1 MTARA
6 FIAAGALAAALILAG
21 CEKKGTKAPEPVRPV
36 LSMVLEPN
44 QSHGAP
50 IVGVVE
56 PRYRTDLSFRVLGRL
71 TSRPFYVGDL
81 VSAGQTVATIDATA
95 LELAVRA
102 AKASLAQAEA
112 QLATTQSTEER
123 QRRLIATDATTKQT
137 VDNAE
142 QARAGAEASVASA
155 QANLT
160 KAREQLSY
168 AQLKTDF
175 AGVVTAV
182 SADVGQVVAPGQNV
196 LTVARPDIREAVVDI
211 GEDFPLPLQ
220 VGMPFTVALQLLPS
234 VQVEGKIR
242 EIAPQA
248 DSVTR
253 LRRVRIALT
262 NPPEGFRLGATVTV
276 KPGSALAS
284 ILHVPASAVLAQD
297 GANFVWV
304 VDRPADTVSLHKVDL
319 AVDPAGA
326 RILGGVDPG
335 ARIVTAGVHSLKQG
349 QKVRIE
355 QDQQP

>member
-1 MTARA
+1 MTKRA
-6 FIAAGALAAALILAG
+6 LIAAGTFASALLLVG
-21 CEKKGTKAPEPVRPV
+21 CEKETKAPEPVRPV

-44 QSHGAP
+44 QLDGAVV
-50 IVGVVE
+50 VGVVE
-56 PRYRTDLSFRVLGRL
+56 PRYKTDLAFRVLGRL

-81 VSAGQTVATIDATA
+81 VSKGQTVATIDPTA
-95 LELAVRA
+95 LELAVRS
-102 AKASLAQAEA
+102 AKAELAKAEA
-112 QLATTQSTEER
+112 QLATTRESEER
-123 QRRLIATDATTKQT
+123 QRKLFTTDATTKQI

-155 QANLT
+155 QADLI
-160 KAREQLSY
+160 KANEQLGY

-182 SADVGQVVAPGQNV
+182 SADVGQVVSPGQSV

-211 GEDFPLPLQ
+211 GEDFPLPLEI
-220 VGMPFTVALQLLPS
+220 GLPFTVALQLLPS

-262 NPPEGFRLGATVTV
+262 NPPESFRLGSTVTV
-276 KPGSALAS
+276 KPGKAQAS
-284 ILHVPASAVLAQD
+284 ILRVPASSVLAQD

-304 VDRPADTVSLHKVDL
+304 VDQPANTVSLHKVDL
-319 AVDPAGA
+319 ATDLAGV
-326 RILGGVDPG
+326 RIVSGIDPG
-335 ARIVTAGVHSLKQG
+335 ARIVTAGVHSLKRG
-349 QKVRIE
+349 QNVRTE
-355 QDQQP
+355 QDQKP

>member
-1 MTARA
+1 MTTRA
-6 FIAAGALAAALILAG
+6 LIAAGALAAALILAG
-21 CEKKGTKAPEPVRPV
+21 CEKKGMKVPEPVRPV

-56 PRYRTDLSFRVLGRL
+56 PRYKTDLSFRVLGRL

-123 QRRLIATDATTKQT
+123 QRKLIATDATTKQT

-182 SADVGQVVAPGQNV
+182 SADVGQVVSPGQNV
-196 LTVARPDIREAVVDI
+196 LTVARPDIREAVIDI

>member
-1 MTARA
+1 MTKRA
-6 FIAAGALAAALILAG
+6 LIAAGALASALMLVG
-21 CEKKGTKAPEPVRPV
+21 CKKETKGPEPVRPV
-36 LSMVLEPN
+36 LSMVVEPN
-44 QSHGAP
+44 QSNNALM
-50 IVGVVE
+50 VGVVE
-56 PRYRTDLSFRVLGRL
+56 PRYKTDLAFRVLGRL

-81 VSAGQTVATIDATA
+81 VGAGQIVATTDATA

-112 QLATTQSTEER
+112 QLATTQATEER
-123 QRRLIATDATTKQT
+123 QRKLVATDATTKQT

-155 QANLT
+155 QANLV
-160 KAREQLSY
+160 KAKEQLSY
-168 AQLKTDF
+168 AQLKADF

-182 SADVGQVVAPGQNV
+182 SADVGQVVSPGQNV

-234 VQVEGKIR
+234 VQVEGKLR

-284 ILHVPASAVLAQD
+284 NLHVPASAVLAQD

-304 VDRPADTVSLHKVDL
+304 VDQPADTVSLHKVDL
-319 AVDPAGA
+319 AVEPAGA
-326 RILGGVDPG
+326 RIIAGLDSG

>member
-1 MTARA
+1 MTKRA
-6 FIAAGALAAALILAG
+6 LIAGGALAAALILAG
-21 CEKKGTKAPEPVRPV
+21 CEKEAKAPEPVRPV
-36 LSMVLEPN
+36 LSMVLAPN
-44 QSHGAP
+44 QSNGGLM
-50 IVGVVE
+50 VGVVE
-56 PRYRTDLSFRVLGRL
+56 PRYKTDLSFRVLGRL

-81 VSAGQTVATIDATA
+81 VTAGQTVATIDATA

-102 AKASLAQAEA
+102 SKASLAQAEA

-123 QRRLIATDATTKQT
+123 QRKLIVSDATTKQT

-160 KAREQLSY
+160 KAKEQLSY

-182 SADVGQVVAPGQNV
+182 SADVGQVVSPGQNV

-211 GEDFPLPLQ
+211 EDFPAPLQ

-248 DSVTR
+248 DAVTR

-262 NPPEGFRLGATVTV
+262 NPPEGFRLGSTVTV

-284 ILHVPASAVLAQD
+284 NLRVPASAVLAQD

-304 VDRPADTVSLHKVDL
+304 VDQPAHTVSLHKVDL

-326 RILGGVDPG
+326 RIIGGLDPG

>member
-1 MTARA
+1 MTTRILVSTST
-6 FIAAGALAAALILAG
+6 FALALLLVG
-21 CEKKGTKAPEPVRPV
+21 CEKEAKAPEPVRPV
-36 LSMVLEPN
+36 LSMVLESN
-44 QSHGAP
+44 HSDRA
-50 IVGVVE
+50 IVVGDVE
-56 PRYRTDLSFRVLGRL
+56 PRYKTDLAFRVLGRL
-71 TSRPFYVGDL
+71 TSRPYYVGDL

-102 AKASLAQAEA
+102 ARANLAQAEA
-112 QLATTQSTEER
+112 QLVTTRATEER
-123 QRRLIATDATTKQT
+123 QRKLITTDATTKQT

-160 KAREQLSY
+160 KAEEQLSY

-182 SADVGQVVAPGQNV
+182 SAEVGQVVSPGQSV

-211 GEDFPLPLQ
+211 GEDFPLPLEI
-220 VGMPFTVALQLLPS
+220 GMPFTVALQLLPS

-262 NPPEGFRLGATVTV
+262 NPPEGFRLGSTVTV
-276 KPGSALAS
+276 RPGKGQTP

-297 GANFVWV
+297 GATFVWV
-304 VDRPADTVSLHKVDL
+304 VDQPANTVSLHKVDVSEDD
-319 AVDPAGA
+319 AGTRVTGGVSTGA
-326 RILGGVDPG
+326 RV
-335 ARIVTAGVHSLKQG
+335 VTAGIHSLKPG
-349 QKVRIE
+349 QQVRIE
-355 QDQQP
+355 QDDKP